1 MENQHN
7 RMKKVGLVISDKMD
21 KTIVVLVERKVQHP
35 VYQRTM
41 KQSKKY
47 MAHDEQQQAKIGDRV
62 EIVEARPLSRRKR
75 WNLVRIVESKA

>member
-41 KQSKKY
+41 KQSKKF